1 MVDHTEPWNAPA
13 TRRDER
19 PRPLESAR
27 CSLCGI
33 ELPKGLMMPD
43 GGRACSDV
51 RWYCKD
57 TKSCTERWTARLPRA
72 TGPARKA
79 LDSKAAKA
87 LDSKAAKALDSKA
100 PKALEAGPVPGPP
113 SSARKA
119 APVRGPARSV
129 PAEAGES

>member
-1 MVDHTEPWNAPA
+1 MVDHSEPWNAPA
-13 TRRDER
+13 VRRNDR

-57 TKSCTERWTARLPRA
+57 TKSCTERWTARPSR
-72 TGPARKA
+72 PAGRKA
-79 LDSKAAKA
+79 LAQKAP
-87 LDSKAAKALDSKA
+87 KA
-100 PKALEAGPVPGPP
+100 PKALEAGPNPGP
-113 SSARKA
+113 SRKA
-119 APVRGPARSV
+119 APVRGTAAQVAPAAPAAPAARSV